1 MNFLGPSLPWAEQGV
16 LVASATPTD
25 VSFDAANEQLWV
37 GCNDGTLASYRFPDL
52 QVSQSADVARP
63 QAQAR
68 LVSLTPSTAQVNSA
82 TRVCTKAATDDAEW
96 SAVSGDIRISPVCG
110 ASGTF
115 VTTGVG
121 LRVYDAG
128 GVLDAEVLVS
138 ALEATGAVAPGVS
151 SAFGGRPFRAVLPID
166 AETADSLGQAVGA
179 TTQRVLVGGGL
190 GAVLLLDSSRF
201 FSSSGSGSVGRVRKE
216 HVRAIASFPV
226 AHAIDVL
233 ALSSSGAGESG
244 GGPPGGVRA
253 LVAAC
258 RESGVVTL
266 FDGQLRSPRPLHS
279 FTPHAGGLAS
289 VTPLRSLL
297 LTAGLTTAAA
307 PGGSGDR
314 LADQCVRVFDLRML
328 RPGAAVSVRP
338 GLSSHR
344 AAGPSFVSALPE
356 DVSAQLTG
364 AAVSPPLALF
374 GTTDGRFFT
383 CDVLAGSSALAPLAT
398 VDAAT
403 SAAQRTALLGETDYT
418 LAGTPPPRV
427 RITAAA
433 LAPSGLALL
442 AADACG
448 LVHVFAP
455 SPLVPVSAAWGG
467 GVRPTPLPA
476 AVRIHAPEVRRR
488 MERRVAVCACVPSI
502 PALPSRPRSPGC
514 PRQLRRGPPTLPPP
528 PPLLLCL
535 RTPLLH

>member
-1 MNFLGPSLPWAEQGV
+1 MNFLGSSLPWAEQGV

-25 VSFDAANEQLWV
+25 VSFDATNEQLWV

-52 QVSQSADVARP
+52 QVSQSANTDHPR
-63 QAQAR
+63 AQAR
-68 LVSLTPSTAQVNSA
+68 IVSLTPSSLQVNSA
-82 TRVCTKAATDDAEW
+82 TRVCTKAAADDAEW
-96 SAVSGDIRISPVCG
+96 SAVSGEIRIAPVCG

-151 SAFGGRPFRAVLPID
+151 SGFGGRPFRAVLPID

-201 FSSSGSGSVGRVRKE
+201 FSSSTSGGSAGRVRQE

-226 AHAIDVL
+226 SHAVDVL
-233 ALSSSGAGESG
+233 ALSSSGAGESGGG

-279 FTPHAGGLAS
+279 FTPHPGGLAS

-338 GLSSHR
+338 GLASHR

-403 SAAQRTALLGETDYT
+403 SAAQRTALLGEADYA

-467 GVRPTPLPA
+467 GARPTPLPA
-476 AVRIHAPEVRRR
+476 PVRIHAPEVR
-488 MERRVAVCACVPSI
+488 
-502 PALPSRPRSPGC
+502 PA
-514 PRQLRRGPPTLPPP
+514 RGE
-528 PPLLLCL
+528 
-535 RTPLLH
+535 